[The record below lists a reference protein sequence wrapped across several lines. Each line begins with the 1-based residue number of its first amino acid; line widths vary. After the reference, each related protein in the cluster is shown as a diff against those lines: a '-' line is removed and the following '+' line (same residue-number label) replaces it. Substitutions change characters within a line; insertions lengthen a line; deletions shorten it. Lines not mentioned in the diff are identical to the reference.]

1 MNSHVDPLDACQCCE
16 GVQALTPA
24 VVENRP
30 GLSALAYR
38 VGTHGSFKATMQ
50 VAISHEAALRGL
62 KTRADDDPTMAL
74 LDAWAT
80 VLDVLT
86 FYQERLA
93 NESYLRTATERRSVL
108 ELARAIGYELNPG
121 VAASADL
128 AFEMETAPGAPE
140 VVTLEVGTRVQSQP
154 GPGELPQT
162 FETIEAIEAR
172 PAWNAL
178 RPQLTRLRLPA
189 AGDTS
194 LYLQGVTTN
203 LRSGDALLIVGEQ
216 NENESQ
222 IPPWEFRRLTAVEPD
237 PQADRT
243 LVRWQVPLQ
252 NTFSA
257 TEPLGPGPQVYALRL
272 RAALFGHNAPLWE
285 ALPVSLRIGEM
296 QPDQDASPPLGFI
309 EGAYAGRETDW
320 ADKRFD
326 SSTTAI
332 NLDTVYPQIAR
343 NNWIVLAGPTTMI
356 IDLPFDSPP
365 RGPTEIPVPDY
376 QQLYRVGL
384 VTEES
389 VADFNLSAKTTRLT
403 ISGELI
409 EKFSRRTASVYA
421 QSEALAWGET
431 PLADPVWYDEIVL
444 EGVVAGMQPGRRL
457 MISGKR
463 MRLQIGAQGEG
474 LPLIS
479 ASDPSA
485 TKTLQPGDELIVL
498 GPPEDVPQ
506 EAEQQTWHGLDKEGF
521 EGFLTASEDQV
532 ALVPSAAD
540 DASVAEPVT
549 LKALESADD
558 KHSKLVLTQALG
570 NVYDRATVTI
580 YANVAQTTHGETTH
594 EVVGSGDASQ
604 AFQQFA
610 LKRTPLTYVSAPT
623 PSGAASTLQ
632 VRVNDILWS
641 ELPSLYG
648 AGSDQQGYL
657 ARLADDGKVTVQ
669 FGDSITGARL
679 PSGSDNVVATYRV
692 GTGLS
697 GMVKAGQLSLLM
709 TRPLGVK
716 GATNPLPA
724 SGAADPEQLD
734 DARLNAP
741 FTVRTLDRVVSLQ
754 DYEDFARAFAGIGKA
769 QATMLWDGEQRLVH
783 VTVAAANGDVVAEDS
798 PLFQNLRLAIETSG
812 DAGQPFQLASYQP
825 RWFNVEANMLV
836 DERYVAETVMADV
849 IALLQHTYAFQQRT
863 FGQPVT
869 QSEIV
874 ARVQSVAGVVSVVLQ
889 KLYIVGEEPT
899 LNSVLL
905 ARRAHR
911 DDSVS
916 PPQIRP
922 AELLLLNPEGIILLE
937 MQP

>member
-1 MNSHVDPLDACQCCE
+1 MNSHADPLGACQCCE

-38 VGTHGSFKATMQ
+38 VGTHSSFKATMQ
-50 VAISHEAALRGL
+50 AALSHQVALRAL

-93 NESYLRTATERRSVL
+93 NEGYLRTATERRSVL

-178 RPQLTRLRLPA
+178 RPQLTTLRLPA
-189 AGDTS
+189 ADDTS

-203 LRSGDALLIVGEQ
+203 LKPGDALLIVGEQ
-216 NENESQ
+216 MDQSPN
-222 IPPWEFRRLTAVEPD
+222 PPWEFRRLTAVEPD

-252 NTFSA
+252 KSFSA
-257 TEPLGPGPQVYALRL
+257 MEPLDPGPQVYALRL
-272 RAALFGHNAPLWE
+272 RAALFGHNAPRWE
-285 ALPVSLRIGEM
+285 ALPVSLRIGEVN
-296 QPDQDASPPLGFI
+296 PDPDTSLPGGFI
-309 EGAYAGRETDW
+309 EGAYAGRENDW
-320 ADKRFD
+320 ADKRFEAG
-326 SSTTAI
+326 TTAI

-343 NNWIVLAGPTTMI
+343 NSWIVLAGPSTI
-356 IDLPFDSPP
+356 IVDVPLDSSP
-365 RGPTEIPVPDY
+365 RGSIEVPVPNY
-376 QQLYRVGL
+376 QQLYRVDL

-389 VADFNLSAKTTRLT
+389 VADFNLSAKTTQLT
-403 ISGELI
+403 IFGDLI
-409 EKFSRRTASVYA
+409 EKFSQRTASVYA
-421 QSEALAWGET
+421 QSEALEWGET
-431 PLADPVWYDEIVL
+431 PLLDPVWYDEIVL
-444 EGVVAGMQPGRRL
+444 EGVIAGMQPGRRL
-457 MISGKR
+457 MVSGKR
-463 MRLQIGAQGEG
+463 MRLQIGAAGEG
-474 LPLIS
+474 LLLIS
-479 ASDPSA
+479 ASDPS
-485 TKTLQPGDELIVL
+485 TSKTLQAGDELIVL

-506 EAEQQTWHGLDKEGF
+506 EAAQQAWHVLDKKGF

-540 DASVAEPVT
+540 DGSVAEPAT

-558 KHSKLVLTQALG
+558 KHSKVVLTQALD
-570 NVYDRATVTI
+570 NVYDRATVMI
-580 YANVAQTTHGETTH
+580 YGNVAQATHGETTH
-594 EVVGSGDASQ
+594 EVLGSGDASQ

-610 LKRTPLTYVSAPT
+610 LKRTPQTYVSAPT
-623 PSGAASTLQ
+623 SSGAASTLQ
-632 VRVNDILWS
+632 VRVNDVLWS

-648 AGSDQQGYL
+648 AGSDQQGYI
-657 ARLADDGKVTVQ
+657 ARLADDGKVTMQ

-692 GTGLS
+692 GTGLA

-734 DARLNAP
+734 DARQNTP

-769 QATMLWDGEQRLVH
+769 QATMLWDGEQRLIH
-783 VTVAAANGDVVAEDS
+783 VTVAAANGDAVAEDS
-798 PLFQNLRLAIETSG
+798 PLFQNLRLAIEASG

-825 RWFNVEANMLV
+825 RWFNVEANILV
-836 DERYVAETVMADV
+836 DERHVTEKVMADV
-849 IALLQHTYAFQQRT
+849 VTLLQDAYAFQQRA

-874 ARVQSVAGVVSVVLQ
+874 AGVQSVAGVVSVVLQ
-889 KLYIVGEEPT
+889 KLYIVGEEPR

-905 ARRAHR
+905 ARRARR

-916 PPQIRP
+916 PAQIRS
-922 AELLLLNPEGIILLE
+922 AELLLLNPEGIALTE